1 MKQLAALT
9 LALFATVALGQRVAP
24 GVNPGHYQQQ
34 PYQQPQQHYQ
44 QQPPVAQ
51 QQHYQQQQQPQYQQ
65 QQVPVQAQY
74 QQPHQV
80 PVQHQQVPVQ
90 GHPQQGQP
98 HPQQQHHGQPQQV
111 LNTHNIQHEKQ
122 HIAEHMDVPI
132 DTSKMSEQELQ
143 FHYFKMHD
151 SDNNNKLDGC
161 ELIKSLIHW
170 HDTKDDDHHGG
181 AGAGEHHEEPE
192 KTEAHPQDDETLQ
205 SLIDP
210 ILELM
215 DKDHDG
221 FISYPEYRAA
231 EAAESAQNAAE
242 HH

>member
-1 MKQLAALT
+1 MHEINEHSSGTKHSQKKEKKTPIT
-9 LALFATVALGQRVAP
+9 LSLL
-24 GVNPGHYQQQ
+24 
-34 PYQQPQQHYQ
+34 
-44 QQPPVAQ
+44 
-51 QQHYQQQQQPQYQQ
+51 
-65 QQVPVQAQY
+65 
-74 QQPHQV
+74 
-80 PVQHQQVPVQ
+80 
-90 GHPQQGQP
+90 
-98 HPQQQHHGQPQQV
+98 
-111 LNTHNIQHEKQ
+111 
-122 HIAEHMDVPI
+122 
-132 DTSKMSEQELQ
+132 
-143 FHYFKMHD
+143 
-151 SDNNNKLDGC
+151 KL
-161 ELIKSLIHW
+161 L
-170 HDTKDDDHHGG
+170 DTKEDDHHGS

>member
-1 MKQLAALT
+1 MHEINEHSSGTKHSQKKKKTPIT
-9 LALFATVALGQRVAP
+9 LSLL
-24 GVNPGHYQQQ
+24 
-34 PYQQPQQHYQ
+34 
-44 QQPPVAQ
+44 
-51 QQHYQQQQQPQYQQ
+51 
-65 QQVPVQAQY
+65 
-74 QQPHQV
+74 
-80 PVQHQQVPVQ
+80 
-90 GHPQQGQP
+90 
-98 HPQQQHHGQPQQV
+98 
-111 LNTHNIQHEKQ
+111 
-122 HIAEHMDVPI
+122 
-132 DTSKMSEQELQ
+132 
-143 FHYFKMHD
+143 
-151 SDNNNKLDGC
+151 KL
-161 ELIKSLIHW
+161 L
-170 HDTKDDDHHGG
+170 DTKEDDHHGG

>member
-1 MKQLAALT
+1 MNSTEKESNGASNKHEDTDSPTAIYSDDQLTTIVEA
-9 LALFATVALGQRVAP
+9 VLGSMDLDKD
-24 GVNPGHYQQQ
+24 GYINW
-34 PYQQPQQHYQ
+34 
-44 QQPPVAQ
+44 
-51 QQHYQQQQQPQYQQ
+51 
-65 QQVPVQAQY
+65 
-74 QQPHQV
+74 
-80 PVQHQQVPVQ
+80 
-90 GHPQQGQP
+90 
-98 HPQQQHHGQPQQV
+98 
-111 LNTHNIQHEKQ
+111 
-122 HIAEHMDVPI
+122 AEYVY
-132 DTSKMSEQELQ
+132 S
-143 FHYFKMHD
+143 
-151 SDNNNKLDGC
+151 NK
-161 ELIKSLIHW
+161 
-170 HDTKDDDHHGG
+170 HDTKEDDHHGS